1 MKNKIA
7 TCKQTSPFVNFNE
20 GRRITEHDLDLS
32 LINYDKSN
40 DQDFDYFNE
49 FIKAKR
55 KKSQDLIKNKIIV
68 EEDLSKFINTIN
80 SVEKNIPN
88 KNTAANANLLVV
100 GNVQSGKTDFM
111 LGLTAKL
118 FNRKGKGCN
127 IVFVLSTA
135 NTALLNQT
143 SNRFK
148 DSLPNLD
155 NSIEFF
161 NYSEL
166 KIFKNNNYEKLITKF
181 QTNKKMIFFLQKQK
195 DHLRIGIE
203 ILHFLKDYPKDI
215 GNVVIYDDEGDAS
228 SFDNNE
234 YEEQSTINKNITELI
249 ECTSK
254 FGSAF
259 ISVTATPFAHIMV
272 DEDYNIKPEY
282 GFILE
287 PGYGYLGLK
296 HFSEESQVK
305 YSKIIKPIFDS
316 GDDFSFSTNED
327 AMLSICH
334 YMIQCYIFNS
344 NTKYQ
349 NRKPRMMFN
358 VAREMEGHF
367 EIKLEIMEFLETAKK
382 HPSFIEPKIA
392 KAIRDYDEM
401 KLLTSD
407 EQITKFTKILI
418 QEIFPKIE
426 IKVLN
431 SDEKSDD
438 KVKLDESNYKEF
450 EIIVGSD
457 KLGRGLTFTDLT
469 SAFVL
474 RRSKSK
480 SNADTVLQLA
490 RWFGY
495 RDHYKDILKIF
506 LSIDLINDYNITNY
520 AVNELF
526 ALIKEFEITNTSLKK
541 IPAIFP
547 VEKMK
552 HDFGVVRRTV
562 VETYW
567 KNGPRSSYMNNKY
580 ERRPKKPIK
589 EINRSFFD
597 TFTEIFNKKPEIDIS
612 NYPII
617 KFDSIEDFNQAFFK
631 SNKRKNLHNNYH
643 NLFGIPTDNIGY
655 VSERNLIDHVI
666 DSEITSVIVR
676 FINSEENS
684 KLTKGNLNLNNVFYR
699 ERKLNISNNE
709 NSEYYSF
716 GQGTYAGEEIPINNL
731 ENGVMY
737 IDIIPI
743 KTWTDREA
751 GLTEE
756 ECTRARIFM
765 PKTLLKNKSGIVSKK

>member
-7 TCKQTSPFVNFNE
+7 TCKQDSPFVNFNE
-20 GRRITEHDLDLS
+20 GNKITEHVLDLS
-32 LINYDKSN
+32 LMNYEKFN
-40 DQDFDYFNE
+40 DQDFDYFKE
-49 FIKAKR
+49 FIEMKR
-55 KKSQDLIKNKIIV
+55 KKTQDLIKNKTIV
-68 EEDLSKFINTIN
+68 ENDLSKFINTIN
-80 SVEKNIPN
+80 NVEKNIPDQN
-88 KNTAANANLLVV
+88 LGINVNLLVV

-118 FNRKGKGCN
+118 FDRKEKVVN
-127 IVFVLSTA
+127 LVFVLSTV

-148 DSLPNLD
+148 NSLPNLD
-155 NSIEFF
+155 NSIEFLNF
-161 NYSEL
+161 NEL
-166 KIFKNNNYEKLITKF
+166 KILKNNNYQKLIAKF
-181 QTNKKMIFFLQKQK
+181 QKNKKIILFLQKQK

-203 ILHFLKDYPKDI
+203 ILQYLKDYQKNI

-234 YEEQSTINKNITELI
+234 YEEQSTINKNITEVI
-249 ECTSK
+249 ECASK

-272 DEDYNIKPEY
+272 DGDYNIKPEY

-305 YSKIIKPIFDS
+305 LSKIIKPIFDS
-316 GDDFSFSTNED
+316 GDNFSFSTNDD

-334 YMIQCYIFNS
+334 YMIQCYIFQYS
-344 NTKYQ
+344 AKYQ
-349 NRKPRMMFN
+349 NKKPRMMFN
-358 VAREMEGHF
+358 VAREIEGHF
-367 EIKLEIMEFLETAKK
+367 EIRFEISEFLETAKK
-382 HPSFIEPKIA
+382 YPSFIEPKIA
-392 KAIRDYDEM
+392 KAIQDYDEM
-401 KLLTSD
+401 KSIISD

-418 QEIFPKIE
+418 KEIIPKID

-431 SDEKSDD
+431 SDEKSNDD
-438 KVKLDESNYKEF
+438 VKLDQSNYKSF
-450 EIIVGSD
+450 EIVIGSD
-457 KLGRGLTFTDLT
+457 KLGRGLTFNDLT

-474 RRSKSK
+474 RRSKVK

-495 RDHYKDILKIF
+495 RDHYKHILKIF
-506 LSIDLINDYNITNY
+506 LSIDLIDDYNITNY
-520 AVNELF
+520 AVTELF
-526 ALIKEFEITNTSLKK
+526 ALIKEFELTNTSLKK

-552 HDFGVVRRTV
+552 NDFGVVRKTV

-567 KNGPRSSYMNNKY
+567 KTGPRSSYMNNKY
-580 ERRPKKPIK
+580 ERSSKKPVK
-589 EINRSFFD
+589 EINKYFFNKFID
-597 TFTEIFNKKPEIDIS
+597 IFNKKPETDLS

-617 KFDSIEDFNQAFFK
+617 KFDSIEDFNQDFFK
-631 SNKRKNLHNNYH
+631 SNKRKDLHNNYN
-643 NLFGIPTDNIGY
+643 NLFGISKNNIGI
-655 VSERNLIDHVI
+655 VSERNLIDHII
-666 DSEITSVIVR
+666 DSEISSVIIR
-676 FINSEENS
+676 FINLEENINS
-684 KLTKGNLNLNNVFYR
+684 LKDNFNNIFYR

-716 GQGTYAGEEIPINNL
+716 GQGSYAGEEIPVNNL
-731 ENGVMY
+731 DKGVMY

-743 KTWTDREA
+743 KTWTDRKI
-751 GLTEE
+751 GLKEE
-756 ECTRARIFM
+756 EFTRARIFI
-765 PKTLLKNKSGIVSKK
+765 PKTLLKYKGGIVSKT